1 MAHDDENVQDEPP
14 GRPRRDKDEPS
25 DADEKEQPYPLQKD
39 DELELEQPRRRKRR
53 RRRRDR
59 SILRSDEP
67 TTPFTL
73 QQGWLDGLFT
83 GPNLI
88 VCLAVAFFCSPLAF
102 WVALFAAITAADSEA
117 RRNAFVVVGFC
128 LIPVLLAGCV
138 VCLGK
143 ALHPD

>member
-1 MAHDDENVQDEPP
+1 MAHDDEEFQDEPP
-14 GRPRRDKDEPS
+14 RQPRRDHDEPS
-25 DADEKEQPYPLQKD
+25 DADEKELPYPPQKD
-39 DELELEQPRRRKRR
+39 DELEQPRRRKRR

-73 QQGWLDGLFT
+73 QQGWLDGLFA

-102 WVALFAAITAADSEA
+102 FVALFAAITAADAEA

-128 LIPVLLAGCV
+128 LLPLLLAGCV
-138 VCLGK
+138 LCLGK
-143 ALHPD
+143 ALRPE